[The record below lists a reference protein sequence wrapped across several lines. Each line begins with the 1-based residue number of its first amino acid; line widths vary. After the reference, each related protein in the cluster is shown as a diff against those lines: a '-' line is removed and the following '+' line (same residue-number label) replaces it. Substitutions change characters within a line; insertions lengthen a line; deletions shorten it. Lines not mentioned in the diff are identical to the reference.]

1 MSSWTMGVLESM
13 RGRIDRVA
21 ACSGWDD
28 DAASLLSALRGLDT
42 DAVIEV
48 MGSVSAVKHD
58 ADRIMT
64 VAAAVIAER
73 STREKGQSGAA
84 AERGHTS
91 PVSLVQSISGGS
103 RADAAR
109 AVRIGEALLEASA
122 AADRDSEV
130 LGTGEADSAD
140 GTVTVPWHEPLGAA
154 MLSGSLTPAKHDA
167 ILRGLGEPPA
177 VAGCPGADVG
187 AGGSGAGLD
196 VDAEAVREVWRL
208 AAVQLI
214 GEADGV
220 DVEELARRARQ
231 VRDAL
236 DPVGAEERHARRFER
251 RSFRMWTDADGI
263 RHSHMTFDDEN
274 AAFWEAVIGAALR
287 PRRGGPR
294 FMTDSERAAAEEMV
308 SDSRSNEQLAYDL
321 VTDVFRAGA
330 LATASDV
337 FGARQPGVRMVVV
350 RDAIGPRDAFGRMQA
365 TGHFEDGGDPIAGS
379 VIDRALCEVGV
390 VQVTVDTCGNP
401 LDVGR
406 EQRLFAAKHRLALAV
421 RDGGCMWPGCRVP
434 ASYCEAHHIDH
445 WSEGGRTDCDRGI
458 LLCRFHHML
467 LHNAGWRIRREKLGP
482 FVLHRP
488 PGTVGEPIV
497 LGSKSAVRWAWD
509 PPPPES
515 RAGWRAA

>member
-1 MSSWTMGVLESM
+1 MGVLVSM
-13 RGRIDRVA
+13 RERIDRVA

-28 DAASLLSALRGLDT
+28 ESESLLTALRGLDT

-48 MGSVSAVKHD
+48 MGLVSAVKHD
-58 ADRIMT
+58 ADRI
-64 VAAAVIAER
+64 VSVGAAVIAER
-73 STREKGQSGAA
+73 STRDKGQSGAA
-84 AERGHTS
+84 AERGHAS

-109 AVRIGEALLEASA
+109 AVRIGEALLEAADAGNEDSDVKVSEGLVSA
-122 AADRDSEV
+122 VGAIV
-130 LGTGEADSAD
+130 
-140 GTVTVPWHEPLGAA
+140 VPWHEPLGRA
-154 MLSGSLTPAKHDA
+154 MLSGALTPAKHDA
-167 ILRGLGEPPA
+167 ILRGLGEPPVVVEASGVELGASA
-177 VAGCPGADVG
+177 VSSL
-187 AGGSGAGLD
+187 GG
-196 VDAEAVREVWRL
+196 VDEEAVREVWRL
-208 AAVQLI
+208 AAIQLI

-220 DVEELARRARQ
+220 EVEELARRARQ

-294 FMTDSERAAAEEMV
+294 FMTDAERAAAEELV
-308 SDSRSNEQLAYDL
+308 SDPRSNEQLTYDL

-337 FGARQPGVRMVVV
+337 FGARQPGVRMIVV
-350 RDAIGPRDAFGRMQA
+350 RDAIGPRDAFGRMRA
-365 TGHFEDGGDPIAGS
+365 TGHFEDGGDAIAGS
-379 VIDRALCEVGV
+379 VIDRALCEVGTV
-390 VQVTVDTCGNP
+390 HVTVDTCGNP

-406 EQRLFAAKHRLALAV
+406 EQRLFAAKHRLVLAV

-434 ASYCEAHHIDH
+434 PSYCEAHHIDH

-467 LHNAGWRIRREKLGP
+467 LHNAGWRILRDERGP

-488 PGTVGEPIV
+488 PGTMGEPIV

-509 PPPPES
+509 PPPPEA